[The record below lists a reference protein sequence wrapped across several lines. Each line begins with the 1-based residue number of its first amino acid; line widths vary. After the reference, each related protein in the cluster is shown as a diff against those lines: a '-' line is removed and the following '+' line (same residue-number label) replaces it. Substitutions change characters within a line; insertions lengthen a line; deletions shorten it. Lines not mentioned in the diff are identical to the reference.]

1 MLSVIK
7 ESYVLFL
14 KKLPLWVAVLLPM
27 AVFSYIDEY
36 YRSIYEDCWSIR
48 LGGVMVVALTEL
60 FIFKFAAQINLGNIW
75 QIVKKAFLIS
85 VYQIVVGLIMML
97 PVIIAMQIASHHNI
111 LSNGF
116 LFISF
121 IVNIFLGGYFFAKY
135 NMALPL
141 IAVGEKISLAN
152 IKQYAK
158 GSYKEWCWVSFLL
171 YFPYVCSL
179 YLIDC
184 VLTSIILSSL
194 FIAVFSIFN
203 ILYYQTK
210 K

>member
-7 ESYVLFL
+7 ESYVLFC

-27 AVFSYIDEY
+27 AVFSYVDEY
-36 YRSIYEDCWSIR
+36 YRSISEDSWSMR
-48 LGGVMVVALTEL
+48 LGGVLIVALTEL
-60 FIFKFAAQINLGNIW
+60 FVFKFAAQINLGNIW

-85 VYQIVVGLIMML
+85 VYQIVTGVIMML
-97 PVIIAMQIASHHNI
+97 PVIIGMKIAAHHHV

-141 IAVGEKISLAN
+141 IAVG
-152 IKQYAK
+152 
-158 GSYKEWCWVSFLL
+158 
-171 YFPYVCSL
+171 
-179 YLIDC
+179 
-184 VLTSIILSSL
+184 
-194 FIAVFSIFN
+194 
-203 ILYYQTK
+203 
-210 K
+210 